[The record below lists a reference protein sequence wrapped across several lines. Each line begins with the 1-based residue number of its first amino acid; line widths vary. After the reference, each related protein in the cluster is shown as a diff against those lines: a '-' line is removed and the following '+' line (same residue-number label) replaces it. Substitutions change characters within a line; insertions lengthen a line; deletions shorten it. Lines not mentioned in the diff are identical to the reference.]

1 MKSYIA
7 ILLIALISCSNFLQ
21 KSKRIGVINLKNN
34 QYSILTN
41 EVEKWINNFLSFFP
55 EIFKSF
61 LYLVD
66 NSNIDKI
73 LSDFKELYSTS
84 ENFLKE
90 YSFNNLIERENKI
103 SNQVSSI
110 KLNSHTIISY
120 IKDNKFPDEF
130 AKLIKTM
137 IDSTQDKPIF
147 QINLFFRQFEILK
160 PQLSDE
166 QRFDKILDSLKKQVK
181 LLPVLIK
188 NIAVPNIEQFIILYF
203 NTLSK
208 NIEKSMPEVIK
219 NLREIFP
226 KIKSIFH
233 SEKKINEFKK
243 KLRTFFIVKNLASV
257 DDYKIL
263 IKSYKIIIEKLFLVF
278 KLDFLYKYSI
288 IQITDLL
295 HDFNIFI
302 HEINES
308 YTFEYF
314 LKLIEKIFINYNI
327 KNLIDDFKNSMN
339 SLKNIVNK
347 IQKDGLGINSL
358 IEKLKEKAE
367 KMDDEN
373 IFKICKQ
380 LLEYIKM
387 IVNH

>member
-84 ENFLKE
+84 EDFLKE

-137 IDSTQDKPIF
+137 IDSTQDKPFF

-181 LLPVLIK
+181 LLPVFIK

-339 SLKNIVNK
+339 SMKNIVNK

>member
-137 IDSTQDKPIF
+137 IDSTQDKPFF

-181 LLPVLIK
+181 LLPVFIK

-339 SLKNIVNK
+339 SMKNIVNK

>member
-137 IDSTQDKPIF
+137 IDSTQDKPFF

-181 LLPVLIK
+181 LLPVFIK

>member
-1 MKSYIA
+1 M
-7 ILLIALISCSNFLQ
+7 
-21 KSKRIGVINLKNN
+21 
-34 QYSILTN
+34 
-41 EVEKWINNFLSFFP
+41 
-55 EIFKSF
+55 
-61 LYLVD
+61 
-66 NSNIDKI
+66 
-73 LSDFKELYSTS
+73 
-84 ENFLKE
+84 
-90 YSFNNLIERENKI
+90 
-103 SNQVSSI
+103 
-110 KLNSHTIISY
+110 
-120 IKDNKFPDEF
+120 
-130 AKLIKTM
+130 
-137 IDSTQDKPIF
+137 
-147 QINLFFRQFEILK
+147 
-160 PQLSDE
+160 
-166 QRFDKILDSLKKQVK
+166 KKQVK